1 MTIGPEDL
9 ERAVFKERFRGYDQD
24 EVDRFLDDVAG
35 GIAAL
40 REERDA
46 LAAEV
51 EALRGGAPA
60 ALGDVDHV
68 LKRTIGAAQRT
79 AEDLVNDARRQAAEI
94 VDEARRTA
102 GREREHLRTEA
113 ELVRRAVTELRGFR
127 DEYRARLHAVVS
139 EQLSALDRAGELPRL
154 PQVVEQAVEQ
164 ALESALAPEPEPDAL
179 TPAQS
184 WAAAAAAEPD
194 DESSAA
200 ADGDAAPWDDVW
212 GGEAWGP
219 REAREAELEPSRAW
233 VSGDA
238 EGSEGVAPASAVP
251 GWADPADDD

>member
-24 EVDRFLDDVAG
+24 EVDRFLDDVAA

-46 LAAEV
+46 LVAEV

-79 AEDLVNDARRQAAEI
+79 AEDLVGDARRQAAELL
-94 VDEARRTA
+94 DEARRTA
-102 GREREHLRTEA
+102 AREREHLRTEA
-113 ELVRRAVTELRGFR
+113 ELVRRAVTELRAFR
-127 DEYRARLHAVVS
+127 DEYRARLHGVVS

-154 PQVVEQAVEQ
+154 PQAVEQAVEQ
-164 ALESALAPEPEPDAL
+164 AREAGLAPEPAEP

-194 DESSAA
+194 DEAPA

-219 REAREAELEPSRAW
+219 REGRAEDLEPSRPW
-233 VSGDA
+233 VPGDA
-238 EGSEGVAPASAVP
+238 EGVEGAASAVP
-251 GWADPADDD
+251 AWADPAEDD

>member
-51 EALRGGAPA
+51 EALRGGAPV

-79 AEDLVNDARRQAAEI
+79 AEDLVSDARRQAAEL

-102 GREREHLRTEA
+102 SRERELSRTEA

-154 PQVVEQAVEQ
+154 PPSVEQ
-164 ALESALAPEPEPDAL
+164 ALDTGLAPEPQSAAP

-194 DESSAA
+194 DESPAA
-200 ADGDAAPWDDVW
+200 EGDAAPWDDVW

-219 REAREAELEPSRAW
+219 REAREGDLERSRSW

-238 EGSEGVAPASAVP
+238 EGDEAVSPASAVP
-251 GWADPADDD
+251 GWADPAEDD

>member
-1 MTIGPEDL
+1 MTTGAGMGIGPEDL

-40 REERDA
+40 RDERDA

-51 EALRGGAPA
+51 EALRGGVAPAA

-79 AEDLVNDARRQAAEI
+79 AEDLVNDARRQAAEL

-102 GREREHLRTEA
+102 GREREHVRMEA
-113 ELVRRAVTELRGFR
+113 ELVRRAVAELRGFR
-127 DEYRARLHAVVS
+127 DEYRTRLHAVVS
-139 EQLSALDRAGELPRL
+139 EQLAALDRAGELPRL
-154 PQVVEQAVEQ
+154 PASVEQT
-164 ALESALAPEPEPDAL
+164 LEPAADHASRAAGEPEMVVP

-184 WAAAAAAEPD
+184 WAAAAAAEP
-194 DESSAA
+194 EEEPPIAE
-200 ADGDAAPWDDVW
+200 GEAAPWDDIW
-212 GGEAWGP
+212 DGEAWSPGEAE
-219 REAREAELEPSRAW
+219 REA
-233 VSGDA
+233 
-238 EGSEGVAPASAVP
+238 GSAPASALP
-251 GWADPADDD
+251 GWGDPADDG